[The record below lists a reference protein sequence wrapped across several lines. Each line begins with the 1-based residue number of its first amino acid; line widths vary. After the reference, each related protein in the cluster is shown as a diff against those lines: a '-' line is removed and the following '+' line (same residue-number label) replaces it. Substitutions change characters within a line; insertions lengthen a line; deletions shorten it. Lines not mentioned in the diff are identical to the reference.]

1 MPELKISKGIWDD
14 FVAIAEKRKR
24 KPEALAQDV
33 LRDFIQHFTD
43 EELLER
49 SCAAARRTA
58 FRIEESEDVVRQ
70 HRQSG
75 KRK

>member
-1 MPELKISKGIWDD
+1 MPELKISQGIWDD

-49 SCAAARRTA
+49 SSAAARRA
-58 FRIEESEDVVRQ
+58 PFRIEESEHVVRH
-70 HRQSG
+70 HRRSARS
-75 KRK
+75 K

>member
-1 MPELKISKGIWDD
+1 MPELKISKGIWDG

-33 LRDFIQHFTD
+33 LRDFIQQFTD

-49 SCAAARRTA
+49 SSAAARPA
-58 FRIEESEDVVRQ
+58 PFHIADSEEVVRR
-70 HRQSG
+70 HRLS
-75 KRK
+75 RKTR

>member
-1 MPELKISKGIWDD
+1 MPELKISQGVWND
-14 FVAIAEKRKR
+14 FVAIAEKQKR

-33 LRDFIQHFTD
+33 LRDFIQNSTD

-49 SCAAARRTA
+49 SCAAARHMPVRIKETA
-58 FRIEESEDVVRQ
+58 DVIRD
-70 HRQSG
+70 HRRSG